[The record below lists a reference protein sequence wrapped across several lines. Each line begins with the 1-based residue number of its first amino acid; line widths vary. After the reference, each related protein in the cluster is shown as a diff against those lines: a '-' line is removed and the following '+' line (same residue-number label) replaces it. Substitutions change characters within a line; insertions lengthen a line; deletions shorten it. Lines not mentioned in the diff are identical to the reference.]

1 MVCRSP
7 LRFSCISFVFVYDY
21 RRFSHIS
28 VHSKRK
34 KNSPTTVLYTACF
47 LWVHEE
53 SSETRIMRI
62 STKPSPAAYTEGV
75 TRGRKGKGVGGGGG
89 VGETREGTIS
99 LFPFI
104 FFLQTPPLTRPLPNL
119 RLPQRLLTTVP
130 QYTVRFPMLGPEV
143 SMF

>member
-7 LRFSCISFVFVYDY
+7 TSMITDGFLIFQSILRERKIPRQQFCILHVFCE
-21 RRFSHIS
+21 
-28 VHSKRK
+28 
-34 KNSPTTVLYTACF
+34 YTRSRA
-47 LWVHEE
+47 
-53 SSETRIMRI
+53 
-62 STKPSPAAYTEGV
+62 KPGLCGYPQSLGQQLTQRASQ
-75 TRGRKGKGVGGGGG
+75 GVGRERGW

>member
-34 KNSPTTVLYTACF
+34 KIPRQQFCILHVFCEYTRSRA
-47 LWVHEE
+47 
-53 SSETRIMRI
+53 
-62 STKPSPAAYTEGV
+62 KPGLCGYPQNLRQQLTQRASQ
-75 TRGRKGKGVGGGGG
+75 GVGRERGWVG
-89 VGETREGTIS
+89 VTREGTIS